1 MESYREIVTKTVLGK
16 AKKTFTNHYVL
27 TPDNVPTTVLGCWV
41 INHNFNGTKEGDKI
55 RLKGTSDVNIWYS
68 YDNDTKTEVS
78 KGTISYDEL
87 VNVSRKRESNIS
99 DDSEIIVRSLKQPTC
114 TKVEIDGN
122 NIEYDIEKTLGVEIV
137 GDAKVR
143 IAVNDDE
150 DEWEEIKDEEPED
163 KVMEEIDNE
172 VKEDFLSED
181 KNL

>member
-1 MESYREIVTKTVLGK
+1 MSNYREIVTKAVIGK
-16 AKKTFTNHYVL
+16 GKKTFTTTKEQVVEN
-27 TPDNVPTTVLGCWV
+27 NPTTILGCWV
-41 INHNFNGTKEGDKI
+41 INHNFNGI
-55 RLKGTSDVNIWYS
+55 RKNDEIIINGSYDINIWYS

-163 KVMEEIDNE
+163 KVMEDIDNE
-172 VKEDFLSED
+172 VKEDFLSEY
-181 KNL
+181 